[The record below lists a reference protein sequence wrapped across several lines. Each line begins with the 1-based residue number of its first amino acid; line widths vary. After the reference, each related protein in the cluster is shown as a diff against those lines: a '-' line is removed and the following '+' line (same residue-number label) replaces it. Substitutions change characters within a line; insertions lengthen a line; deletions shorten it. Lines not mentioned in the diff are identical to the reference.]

1 VLVLSD
7 DLTIENANP
16 AACQFCGFTHDE
28 IKGRPLRSL
37 FQVDS
42 LQVPISGMDG
52 GESSKVYEFET
63 SLKKDNA
70 EGIQLLAKMNVF
82 KIGASQRVV
91 LILRDITER
100 KKAEH
105 EREELINK
113 LTDALAEVR
122 ALSGLLPICAHCKKI
137 RDDKGYWKQLEEYFH
152 THSDVRFSHGLCPDC
167 VKELYPMITDKRKKK
182 Q

>member
-1 VLVLSD
+1 VLSD

-16 AACQFCGFTHDE
+16 AACQLTGLMHDE

-37 FQVDS
+37 FQVDT
-42 LQVPISGMDG
+42 LQMPALGMEG
-52 GESSKVYEFET
+52 GEETKVYEFET
-63 SLKKDNA
+63 SLKKENT
-70 EGIQLLAKMNVF
+70 EGIRLLAKMNVF
-82 KIGASQRVV
+82 KIGMSQRVV
-91 LILRDITER
+91 LVLRDITER
-100 KKAEH
+100 KKAEQ

-122 ALSGLLPICAHCKKI
+122 AMSGLLPICAHCKKI

-167 VKELYPMITDKRKKK
+167 VKELYPMIADKKR
-182 Q
+182 